1 MFVFKNKKFQL
12 HQTTDKLNPIIE
24 ISGLS
29 ILLENALE
37 EDNFELAIIIRDK
50 IKSIK
55 NDESKGRS

>member
-1 MFVFKNKKFQL
+1 MFVFKKKKFQL

-29 ILLENALE
+29 ILLENSLE
-37 EDNFELAIIIRDK
+37 EENFELCIIIREK

-55 NDESKGRS
+55 NDESKDRS